1 MARKYVVRDE
11 SRFHFVTF
19 TVINWIDIF
28 IRDQYRTIF
37 LESVRYC
44 QANKGLE
51 VGAWCI
57 MTNHIHMILR
67 SSGENRLGSI
77 IRDLKAFTSR
87 HIRKEMEVDYAESRK
102 NWMMW
107 MMKRA
112 GDAKSNTKDFQLW
125 QHHYHPIE
133 LNSNG
138 IMDNVLNYIHQNP
151 VAMGLVDEAENWVY
165 SSAKD
170 YAGKKGLLELY
181 FLN

>member
-1 MARKYVVRDE
+1 MARKYVIRDE

-19 TVINWIDIF
+19 TVVNWIDIF
-28 IRDQYRTIF
+28 LRDQYRMIF
-37 LESVRYC
+37 LESVKYC

-87 HIRKEMEVDYAESRK
+87 HIRKAMEVDDFESRK

-133 LNSNG
+133 LNNNSL
-138 IMDNVLNYIHQNP
+138 IESKLEYIHRNP
-151 VAMGLVDEAENWVY
+151 VVMGLVDEAENWLH
-165 SSAKD
+165 SSARD
-170 YAGKKGLLELY
+170 YVGKKGLLELY
-181 FLN
+181 FLD